1 MVCNSPC
8 SAVTERN
15 VYMLDFFVVAGIHDK
30 IIKEIEDIIR
40 QLDALDPEGI
50 IRNFLEGV
58 LGELNNSESH
68 ESQTM

>member
-1 MVCNSPC
+1 MQLL
-8 SAVTERN
+8 ERN
-15 VYMLDFFVVAGIHDK
+15 VYMLDFLVVAGIHDK